1 MMGEQERYN
10 LAIIVA
16 LAYIV
21 IPMIDSTAA
30 VDTYKNTMSQLD
42 GQDDIFGSHQ
52 DVCCDVSDVG
62 FIF

>member
-1 MMGEQERYN
+1 MVEQARFN
-10 LAIIVA
+10 LAIIVT

-42 GQDDIFGSHQ
+42 GHDYMSGSHQ
-52 DVCCDVSDVG
+52 DVCCDVSDVR